1 MLMFDDGPQ
10 AEKEPRV
17 DAEPAD
23 ASAPPEPQATVPAPT
38 SGAEAAADASPAD
51 ASPPAAETAAA
62 AAPTAVAEPEAQR
75 RASPAAETGQPADKP
90 SPAAARPTPVPKAS
104 SGAAARPEREPSP
117 EALDPRKRRPAQYS
131 PPSGPSPSRFRPRQA
146 LTDVNL
152 ADINYKNVEVLSQ
165 FLDNQGRILSRRKT
179 RVSAKM
185 QRRIRSAI
193 KQARY
198 LALLPYTPSHIR
210 SVRRR

>member
-1 MLMFDDGPQ
+1 MFDDGPQ
-10 AEKEPRV
+10 AEKETRV
-17 DAEPAD
+17 EAEATDASARPESQATVAEPAAAEE
-23 ASAPPEPQATVPAPT
+23 ASTP
-38 SGAEAAADASPAD
+38 D
-51 ASPPAAETAAA
+51 ASPPATEAAASSADPARPAPAAA
-62 AAPTAVAEPEAQR
+62 AAPEAPR
-75 RASPAAETGQPADKP
+75 RASPAAAPEKP
-90 SPAAARPTPVPKAS
+90 SADPARPAPAPKAAP
-104 SGAAARPEREPSP
+104 GTAARPEREPAP
-117 EALDPRKRRPAQYS
+117 EVLDPRKRRPAQYA

-152 ADINYKNVEVLSQ
+152 ADINYKNVEVLAQ